1 MLQKTTR
8 KTTPQKA
15 ARIAIVASVY
25 NAEYVDSM
33 IDAALETLAG
43 SGLDDVEL
51 IRVPGAFEIPVV
63 AAKLAQ
69 RKRLRPEAVLC
80 LGVILRG
87 KTTHAEHIGQSVTQS
102 LAQIATDTTVPMIH
116 EVLLLENVDQA
127 KKRCLDSGHNRGV
140 EAAQTAIEMTRVM
153 ARLGSA
159 AARACRAAA
168 LALRRR

>member
-15 ARIAIVASVY
+15 SRIAIVASVY

-43 SGLDDVEL
+43 SGVNDVEL

-102 LAQIATDTTVPMIH
+102 LAQIATDTTVPIIH
-116 EVLLLENVDQA
+116 EVLLLENKAQA
-127 KKRCLDSGHNRGV
+127 KERCLSPKTNRGF
-140 EAAQTAIEMTRVM
+140 EAAHTALIM
-153 ARLGSA
+153 AGLIREI
-159 AARACRAAA
+159 
-168 LALRRR
+168 

>member
-43 SGLDDVEL
+43 SDVDDVEL

-116 EVLLLENVDQA
+116 EVLLLENKAQA
-127 KKRCLDSGHNRGV
+127 KERCLSPKTNRGF
-140 EAAQTAIEMTRVM
+140 EAAHTALIM
-153 ARLGSA
+153 AGLIQEI
-159 AARACRAAA
+159 
-168 LALRRR
+168 

>member
-43 SGLDDVEL
+43 SGVNNVEL

-116 EVLLLENVDQA
+116 EVLLLENKAQA
-127 KKRCLDSGHNRGV
+127 KERCLSPKTNRGF
-140 EAAQTAIEMTRVM
+140 EAAHTALIM
-153 ARLGSA
+153 AGLIREI
-159 AARACRAAA
+159 
-168 LALRRR
+168 

>member
-1 MLQKTTR
+1 M
-8 KTTPQKA
+8 
-15 ARIAIVASVY
+15 
-25 NAEYVDSM
+25 
-33 IDAALETLAG
+33 
-43 SGLDDVEL
+43 DDVEL

-116 EVLLLENVDQA
+116 EVLLLENKAQA
-127 KKRCLDSGHNRGV
+127 KERCLSPKTNRGF
-140 EAAQTAIEMTRVM
+140 EAAHTALIM
-153 ARLGSA
+153 ASLIREI
-159 AARACRAAA
+159 
-168 LALRRR
+168 

>member
-43 SGLDDVEL
+43 SGVDDVEL

-116 EVLLLENVDQA
+116 EVLLLENKTQA
-127 KKRCLDSGHNRGV
+127 KERCLSPKTNRGF
-140 EAAQTAIEMTRVM
+140 EAAHTALIM
-153 ARLGSA
+153 AGLIREI
-159 AARACRAAA
+159 
-168 LALRRR
+168 

>member
-33 IDAALETLAG
+33 IDAALETLTG
-43 SGLDDVEL
+43 SGVNDVEL
-51 IRVPGAFEIPVV
+51 IRVPGAFEIPVA

-102 LAQIATDTTVPMIH
+102 LARIATNTTVPMIH
-116 EVLLLENVDQA
+116 EVLLLENKAQA
-127 KKRCLDSGHNRGV
+127 KARCLSPKTNRGF
-140 EAAQTAIEMTRVM
+140 EAAHTALIM
-153 ARLGSA
+153 ASLIREI
-159 AARACRAAA
+159 
-168 LALRRR
+168 

>member
-8 KTTPQKA
+8 KTTLQKA

-43 SGLDDVEL
+43 SGVNDVEL

-102 LAQIATDTTVPMIH
+102 LAQIATETTVPMIH
-116 EVLLLENVDQA
+116 EVLLLENKAQA
-127 KKRCLDSGHNRGV
+127 KERCLSPKTNRGF
-140 EAAQTAIEMTRVM
+140 EAAHTALIM
-153 ARLGSA
+153 AGLIREI
-159 AARACRAAA
+159 
-168 LALRRR
+168 

>member
-43 SGLDDVEL
+43 SGVNDVEL

-102 LAQIATDTTVPMIH
+102 LAQIATDTTVPMVH
-116 EVLLLENVDQA
+116 EVLLLENKAQA
-127 KKRCLDSGHNRGV
+127 KERCLSPKTNRGF
-140 EAAQTAIEMTRVM
+140 EAAHTALIM
-153 ARLGSA
+153 ASLIREI
-159 AARACRAAA
+159 
-168 LALRRR
+168 

>member
-43 SGLDDVEL
+43 SGVDHVEL

-116 EVLLLENVDQA
+116 EVLLLENKAQA
-127 KKRCLDSGHNRGV
+127 RERCLSPKTNRGF
-140 EAAQTAIEMTRVM
+140 EAAHTALIM
-153 ARLGSA
+153 AGLIREI
-159 AARACRAAA
+159 
-168 LALRRR
+168 

>member
-8 KTTPQKA
+8 KTTPKKA

-43 SGLDDVEL
+43 SGVDDVEL

-116 EVLLLENVDQA
+116 EVLLLENKAQA
-127 KKRCLDSGHNRGV
+127 KERCLSQKTNRGF
-140 EAAQTAIEMTRVM
+140 EAAHTALIM
-153 ARLGSA
+153 AGLIREI
-159 AARACRAAA
+159 
-168 LALRRR
+168 

>member
-43 SGLDDVEL
+43 SGVNDVEL

-116 EVLLLENVDQA
+116 EVLLLENKAQA
-127 KKRCLDSGHNRGV
+127 KTRCLSPKTNRGF
-140 EAAQTAIEMTRVM
+140 EAAHTALTM
-153 ARLGSA
+153 AGLIREI
-159 AARACRAAA
+159 
-168 LALRRR
+168 

>member
-8 KTTPQKA
+8 KTTLQKA

-43 SGLDDVEL
+43 SGVNDVEL

-116 EVLLLENVDQA
+116 EVLLLENKAQA
-127 KKRCLDSGHNRGV
+127 KARCLSPKTNRGF
-140 EAAQTAIEMTRVM
+140 EAAHTALTM
-153 ARLGSA
+153 AGLIREI
-159 AARACRAAA
+159 
-168 LALRRR
+168 

>member
-8 KTTPQKA
+8 KTTLQKA

-43 SGLDDVEL
+43 SGVNNVEL

-102 LAQIATDTTVPMIH
+102 LAQIATNTTVPVIH
-116 EVLLLENVDQA
+116 EVLLLENKAQA
-127 KKRCLDSGHNRGV
+127 KERCLSPKTNRGF
-140 EAAQTAIEMTRVM
+140 EAAHTALIM
-153 ARLGSA
+153 AGLIREI
-159 AARACRAAA
+159 
-168 LALRRR
+168 

>member
-8 KTTPQKA
+8 KNTPQKA

-43 SGLDDVEL
+43 SGVNDVEL

-116 EVLLLENVDQA
+116 EVLLLENKAQA
-127 KKRCLDSGHNRGV
+127 KERCLSPKTNRGF
-140 EAAQTAIEMTRVM
+140 EAAHTALIM
-153 ARLGSA
+153 AGLIREI
-159 AARACRAAA
+159 
-168 LALRRR
+168 

>member
-33 IDAALETLAG
+33 IDAALETLAS
-43 SGLDDVEL
+43 SGVSDVEL

-116 EVLLLENVDQA
+116 EVLLLENKTQA
-127 KKRCLDSGHNRGV
+127 KARCLSPKTNRGF
-140 EAAQTAIEMTRVM
+140 EAAHPALVM
-153 ARLGSA
+153 AGLIREI
-159 AARACRAAA
+159 R
-168 LALRRR
+168 

>member
-43 SGLDDVEL
+43 SGVDDVEL

-102 LAQIATDTTVPMIH
+102 LAQIATDTTVPIIH
-116 EVLLLENVDQA
+116 EVLLLENKAQA
-127 KKRCLDSGHNRGV
+127 KERCLSPKTNRGF
-140 EAAQTAIEMTRVM
+140 EAAHTALIM
-153 ARLGSA
+153 AGLIRKI
-159 AARACRAAA
+159 
-168 LALRRR
+168 

>member
-43 SGLDDVEL
+43 SGVDDVEL

-116 EVLLLENVDQA
+116 EVLLLENKAQA
-127 KKRCLDSGHNRGV
+127 RERCLSPKTNRGF
-140 EAAQTAIEMTRVM
+140 EAAHTALIM
-153 ARLGSA
+153 AGLIREI
-159 AARACRAAA
+159 
-168 LALRRR
+168 

>member
-8 KTTPQKA
+8 KNTPQKD

-43 SGLDDVEL
+43 SGVNDVEL

-102 LAQIATDTTVPMIH
+102 LAQIATNTTVPVIH
-116 EVLLLENVDQA
+116 EVLLLENKAQA
-127 KKRCLDSGHNRGV
+127 KERCLSPKTNRGF
-140 EAAQTAIEMTRVM
+140 EAAHTALIM
-153 ARLGSA
+153 AGLIREI
-159 AARACRAAA
+159 
-168 LALRRR
+168 

>member
-43 SGLDDVEL
+43 SGVNNVEL

-102 LAQIATDTTVPMIH
+102 LAQIATNTTVPVIH
-116 EVLLLENVDQA
+116 EVLLLENKAQA
-127 KKRCLDSGHNRGV
+127 KERCLSPKTNRGF
-140 EAAQTAIEMTRVM
+140 EAAHTALIM
-153 ARLGSA
+153 AGLIREI
-159 AARACRAAA
+159 
-168 LALRRR
+168 